1 MNEALDNT
9 TSGPRSRRRLLPLAV
24 VLALALSGIGASTA
38 TAKPAAPKPAKPFTA
53 SVAGT
58 LTPTGPGIF
67 ALAGT
72 GKASHLGNVKSYRAL
87 VQITGGDLVNGPFTD
102 TVTETLTAANG
113 DTITILCDQV
123 ANPVSPGSP
132 VLNGTDT
139 WSVIGGTGAFRNATG
154 SGTGHTHADLD
165 AGTFTK
171 DMTGSITY

>member
-1 MNEALDNT
+1 MNEAHDNT
-9 TSGPRSRRRLLPLAV
+9 TSGPRSPMRLLPMAV
-24 VLALALSGIGASTA
+24 ILTLALAGIGAVTA
-38 TAKPAAPKPAKPFTA
+38 SAKPAAPKPAVPFTA

-72 GKASHLGNVKSYRAL
+72 GQASHLGNVKSYRAL
-87 VQITGGDLVNGPFTD
+87 VQITGGDLVNGPITN
-102 TVTETLTAANG
+102 TLTETLTAADG
-113 DTITILCDQV
+113 DTVTILCNQV

-139 WSVIGGTGAFRNATG
+139 WTVIGGTGRFRNATG
-154 SGTGHTHADLD
+154 SGTGHTHADLQ

-171 DMTGSITY
+171 ELTGSITY